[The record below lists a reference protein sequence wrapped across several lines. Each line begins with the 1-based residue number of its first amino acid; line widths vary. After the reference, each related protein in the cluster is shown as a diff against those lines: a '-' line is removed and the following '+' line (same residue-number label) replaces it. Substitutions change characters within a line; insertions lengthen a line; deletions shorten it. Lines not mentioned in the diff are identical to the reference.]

1 MGHTGIGL
9 LVGVVIAMGMVSSAA
24 SASSPLGDRGFT
36 LQAWSPTAEPRIPAP
51 AGEPNGAPTRP
62 SGPRRN
68 TREWTGVTVTQS
80 QPSITKEKNAM
91 SGTPIPMPIDPALQ
105 KVVTQAKQAL
115 ARRLAIPEEQIEL
128 VEVQSVIWPDKS
140 LGCPQPG
147 MVYIQIQ
154 VDGLLI
160 RFRAGGQV
168 YEYRSGGNRPP
179 FLCEN
184 PTGASGRK

>member
-1 MGHTGIGL
+1 
-9 LVGVVIAMGMVSSAA
+9 
-24 SASSPLGDRGFT
+24 
-36 LQAWSPTAEPRIPAP
+36 
-51 AGEPNGAPTRP
+51 
-62 SGPRRN
+62 
-68 TREWTGVTVTQS
+68 
-80 QPSITKEKNAM
+80 M
-91 SGTPIPMPIDPALQ
+91 SGTPIPMPLNPALQ
-105 KVVTQAKQAL
+105 KVVTQAKQDL

-128 VEVQSVIWPDKS
+128 VEVQSVIWPDKG

-168 YEYRSGGNRPP
+168 YEYHSGGNRPP